1 MKSFYI
7 SILLLFII
15 SCNTKQANDSKWT
28 EEEKDLTYKE
38 CVKYAMDEK
47 QMDIVKSDTYCQC
60 TLNMLISDFENK
72 EDAEIKI
79 KNDNSLRSMFEA
91 CEN

>member
-1 MKSFYI
+1 MKI
-7 SILLLFII
+7 LNASILVLFIV
-15 SCNTKQANDSKWT
+15 SCNTKQAEVSKWT
-28 EEEKDLTYKE
+28 DEEKDLTYKE

-60 TLNMLISDFENK
+60 TLNMLTSNFENK

-79 KNDNSLRSMFEA
+79 KNNNRLRSMFEA